1 MNISVG
7 CPHFNL
13 NGNPPSS
20 PSLFPTFVKS
30 TPIFNIANISNRR
43 SRQSGEEASF
53 IWGPRSATKKTVH
66 LTYCRI
72 FTNTL
77 QEKVLIIYIFSILR
91 VYKHCIGENIAL
103 DYFPPDSV
111 SGQASLN
118 TTAVLHLISIRNI
131 ADIIL
136 SLYIL
141 LHH

>member
-1 MNISVG
+1 M
-7 CPHFNL
+7 
-13 NGNPPSS
+13 PPLQSKWKSAPS

-72 FTNTL
+72 FTKTL
-77 QEKVLIIYIFSILR
+77 QEKVLIIYWSISNRSTFSILR
-91 VYKHCIGENIAL
+91 VYKHCIAENIAL

-136 SLYIL
+136 SS
-141 LHH
+141 

>member
-13 NGNPPSS
+13 NGNPPLPPVCFRLSS
-20 PSLFPTFVKS
+20 NPLQFSILQYFQPEEQAVW
-30 TPIFNIANISNRR
+30 RR
-43 SRQSGEEASF
+43 SIF
-53 IWGPRSATKKTVH
+53 YPRSATKKTVH
-66 LTYCRI
+66 LTYCWI
-72 FTNTL
+72 FIKTL

-103 DYFPPDSV
+103 DYFPPASV

-136 SLYIL
+136 SS
-141 LHH
+141 